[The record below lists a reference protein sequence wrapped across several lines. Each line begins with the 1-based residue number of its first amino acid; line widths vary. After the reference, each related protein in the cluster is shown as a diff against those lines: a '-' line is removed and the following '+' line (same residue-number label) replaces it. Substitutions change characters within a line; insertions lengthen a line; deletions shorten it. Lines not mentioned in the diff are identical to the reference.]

1 VVKTILLVDYENVR
15 DIGLT
20 HLPEG
25 HNRILLFIGKQ
36 QLEARNQKP
45 EPTFVK
51 DILDKGARLDLIPIA
66 EQGGNNLDLHLA
78 FYLGKVLAEEPQ
90 AHYIILTKDKTDFG
104 PLIAH
109 LQKRGVSCER
119 RQPPV
124 TAALPAQT
132 SQQKTKS
139 PAPVRPGKTKETPQ
153 KPAALKPSERKA
165 AAPSPRK
172 TAATKAAEKNS
183 AVKPVGDLE
192 SVLSFLK
199 ALGKSRPTT
208 RKKLAN
214 HLGPHYRKEWPN
226 VNFLIDAL
234 EKHGSIRFT
243 PKEDVEYIF

>member
-1 VVKTILLVDYENVR
+1 MTETILLVDYENVR
-15 DIGLT
+15 DTGLKF
-20 HLPEG
+20 LPP
-25 HNRILLFIGKQ
+25 HDRALLFVGK
-36 QLEARNQKP
+36 EQKP
-45 EPTFVK
+45 KLAFIQDRLAQET
-51 DILDKGARLDLIPIA
+51 RLDLIQIA
-66 EQGGNNLDLHLA
+66 EQGRNNLDFYIA
-78 FYLGKVLAEEPQ
+78 FYLGKTMSEEQ
-90 AHYIILTKDKTDFG
+90 GANYIVFSNDQDLD

-109 LQKRGVSCER
+109 LKKRGIACSRMGVPS
-119 RQPPV
+119 
-124 TAALPAQT
+124 
-132 SQQKTKS
+132 S
-139 PAPVRPGKTKETPQ
+139 APVAKSAPAKAAAAAPQ

-199 ALGKSRPTT
+199 GLGKRRPTT

-243 PKEDVEYIF
+243 PKEDVEYIL